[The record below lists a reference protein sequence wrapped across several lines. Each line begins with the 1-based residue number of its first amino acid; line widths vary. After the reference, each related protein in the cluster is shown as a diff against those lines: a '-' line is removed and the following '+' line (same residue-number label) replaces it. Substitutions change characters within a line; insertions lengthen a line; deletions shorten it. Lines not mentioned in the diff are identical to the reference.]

1 MTLKEKIKNK
11 QKTVGMHI
19 NLNDV
24 ATARIAALA
33 GFDFVWIDLEHSNL
47 SLEHLLG
54 HILALQAT
62 GTAAIVRVPVNDLTY
77 VKKVLEMG
85 ADGIIFPMIRSA
97 EQAKTLLEAT
107 LYPPHGTR
115 GFGPLNATAY
125 GFADTDS
132 YIKNTRDNLCR
143 FIQIEHI
150 DAVNALN
157 EIVQNPYIDGY
168 IFGAND
174 LSGSLGRLGDVFGNE
189 TTAAIQ
195 KSMDILRA
203 NEKYIGISTGDTSE
217 KVLSY
222 WHNMGLDMISAGAD
236 FDFLREG
243 AKQTRAVLRNIHK

>member
-1 MTLKEKIKNK
+1 M
-11 QKTVGMHI
+11 
-19 NLNDV
+19 
-24 ATARIAALA
+24 
-33 GFDFVWIDLEHSNL
+33 
-47 SLEHLLG
+47 
-54 HILALQAT
+54 
-62 GTAAIVRVPVNDLTY
+62 
-77 VKKVLEMG
+77 
-85 ADGIIFPMIRSA
+85 
-97 EQAKTLLEAT
+97 
-107 LYPPHGTR
+107 
-115 GFGPLNATAY
+115 NATAY

-203 NEKYIGISTGDTSE
+203 NRKYIGISTGDTSE